1 MFDLAEELESELYEE
16 IDKQQRLYDQ
26 IVKPLQLRSESE
38 IDRILTLSIYVPD
51 DDIQK
56 KAMKCYYVVR
66 WLIKGLLIEFGV
78 LESKYF

>member
-38 IDRILTLSIYVPD
+38 LVRAQDYLRLCVRGSIATSLSI
-51 DDIQK
+51 
-56 KAMKCYYVVR
+56 
-66 WLIKGLLIEFGV
+66 
-78 LESKYF
+78 